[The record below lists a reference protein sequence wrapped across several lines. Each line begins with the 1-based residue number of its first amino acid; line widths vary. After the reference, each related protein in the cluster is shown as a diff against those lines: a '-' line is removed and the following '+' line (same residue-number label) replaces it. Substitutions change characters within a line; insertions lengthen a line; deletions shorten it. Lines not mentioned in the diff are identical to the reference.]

1 MKIGYI
7 LLQDLLLVT
16 IVTSFLPA
24 VAAEPH
30 FARELG
36 RGERSFLSL

>member
-7 LLQDLLLVT
+7 LLQELLLVT
-16 IVTSFLPA
+16 IVTPFLPD

-30 FARELG
+30 FCPTLG
-36 RGERSFLSL
+36 LGE